1 MEIDAPTR
9 DLLTWIAHSP
19 RSYAETLEVWRT
31 NCPRLSV
38 WEDALADGLVH
49 IKASKVELT
58 ERGESVV
65 RV

>member
-9 DLLTWIAHSP
+9 DLLTWIANSP
-19 RSYAETLEVWRT
+19 RTYTETLEVWRT

-38 WEDALADGLVH
+38 WEDALDAGLVRV
-49 IKASKVELT
+49 KASKVELT

-65 RV
+65 RL